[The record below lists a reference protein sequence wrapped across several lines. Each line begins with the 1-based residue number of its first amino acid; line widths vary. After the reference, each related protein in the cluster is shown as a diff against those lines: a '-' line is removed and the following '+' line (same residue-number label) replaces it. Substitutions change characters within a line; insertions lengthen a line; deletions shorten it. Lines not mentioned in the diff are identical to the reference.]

1 MVLVFY
7 KVFALVLKV
16 FTKPLVDYTKKV
28 HLRRGIQTTHPMLRS
43 FFIKTGNKYA
53 YYEQLINQKFL
64 QIETSFAFKPL
75 ND

>member
-28 HLRRGIQTTHPMLRS
+28 HLRRGI
-43 FFIKTGNKYA
+43 
-53 YYEQLINQKFL
+53 
-64 QIETSFAFKPL
+64 
-75 ND
+75 